1 MPDDTPE
8 NWTIVFSPEQ
18 VRGIKAFG
26 RQVNSVHIEGDV
38 EPPGLEVT
46 VTLTS
51 WSGPSAEVACGGV
64 RIGLGA
70 VELIVTGC

>member
-8 NWTIVFSPEQ
+8 NWTIGFSADQ
-18 VRGIKAFG
+18 VRRIKAFG
-26 RQVNSVHIEGDV
+26 HQVNSVHIEGDV

-51 WSGPSAEVACGGV
+51 WSGPSAEVACGGARV
-64 RIGLGA
+64 DLGA
-70 VELIVTGC
+70 VELIITGC